1 MSQRIFAFDPPRW
14 RAPAQTNLRTALL
27 LLSSLAWLALYA
39 WLSWRLW
46 QAGAHW
52 SNPLNR
58 ALIAICL
65 VGGLALAVGWRIIS
79 PRWALRLRMWPGSH
93 RAMSLERIQAL
104 TPSQFEEYV
113 AQRLFARQGY
123 RVHNT
128 PDVKDGG
135 IDVLVEDGSGGLA
148 VVQCKRY
155 AGVVG
160 ESTVRD
166 LYGTMMHAGAS
177 RAYLVTTGRISDAAR
192 RWAVDKPIEL
202 IDGRELVRLVQ
213 ADPQPAQPDRRI
225 RLLPDNNRS

>member
-1 MSQRIFAFDPPRW
+1 MSQRSFAFDPPRW
-14 RAPAQTNLRTALL
+14 RAPVQTNRRTAALVL
-27 LLSSLAWLALYA
+27 GSLAWLALYG

-46 QAGAHW
+46 HAGVQWA
-52 SNPLNR
+52 NPANR

-65 VGGLALAVGWRIIS
+65 VGGLTLAVGWRLIS
-79 PRWALRLRMWPGSH
+79 PRWALRLHMWTASH

-113 AQRLFARQGY
+113 AQRLFVRQGY
-123 RVHNT
+123 KVHNT

-135 IDVLVEDGSGGLA
+135 IDILVEDGSGGVA

-155 AGVVG
+155 TGVVG
-160 ESTVRD
+160 ESVVRD
-166 LYGTMMHAGAS
+166 LYGTMMHAAAS

-202 IDGRELVRLVQ
+202 IDVRELVRLAQ
-213 ADPQPAQPDRRI
+213 ADPQPPQPDRRI
-225 RLLPDNNRS
+225 RLLPDKNRF